1 MKVNVILS
9 PCLANELSFS
19 LLDLIDSNSIVGSVI
34 SIVTLSSS
42 SPIEFEAKLFSLPAK
57 SWTSIFHDTS
67 PSSLLPLTTYSAL

>member
-19 LLDLIDSNSIVGSVI
+19 LLDLIDSNSIVGTVI

-42 SPIEFEAKLFSLPAK
+42 SELEAKIVTLPAK
-57 SWTSIFHDTS
+57 SWTLIFHFTT
-67 PSSLLPLTTYSAL
+67 PSSLSALTKYSAL